1 MHNLAAYFLSALKN
15 DYQSPKGNQEKVAVK
30 NRKIVE
36 ANHEIQKSQAII
48 RKIRRAYVSYREQM
62 IDQAIQQ
69 LNARDYR
76 HFMQDFRDYS
86 LDAIQTILRL
96 QRNKYTEETIL
107 QSPQVKAL
115 LRQFAITMLPDLEK
129 QIMPI
134 EKFVL
139 DLPEESK
146 AAWLACS

>member
-1 MHNLAAYFLSALKN
+1 M
-15 DYQSPKGNQEKVAVK
+15 
-30 NRKIVE
+30 
-36 ANHEIQKSQAII
+36 
-48 RKIRRAYVSYREQM
+48 SYREQM